1 MSNKKQ
7 IIWYL
12 SNEQRAKLEKAKSYF
27 KDLHDN
33 KVNQKY
39 AEYLACGGVPY
50 SFHLEMVEIQIYEF
64 AEIILSDPDYFGSLD
79 EKELMVILII
89 SAWAHDA
96 IEDAR
101 MTYNDVK
108 NEFGVLVAEIVYCCT
123 ELRGKNR
130 AERHGIEFFET
141 LTQNK
146 MAIFIKL
153 CDIIANTKFGLL
165 TRSSMLP
172 KYAAE
177 LPKLKSHITD
187 PIFSPMLMKIEK
199 IIQLGMENMQK

>member
-1 MSNKKQ
+1 MANQKQ
-7 IIWYL
+7 IISSL
-12 SNEQRAKLEKAKSYF
+12 SNEQRAKLEKARSYF
-27 KDLHDN
+27 QDLHDN
-33 KVNQKY
+33 QVNQKY
-39 AEYLACGGVPY
+39 ATYLKCGGVPY
-50 SFHLEMVEIQIYEF
+50 SFHLEMVEIQIHEF
-64 AEIILSDPDYFGSLD
+64 AEMVLSDPEFVGS

-108 NEFGVLVAEIVYCCT
+108 KEFGVLVADIVYCCT

-130 AERHGIEFFET
+130 EARHGIEFFET

-146 MAIFIKL
+146 LAIFIKL

-172 KYAAE
+172 KYSAE
-177 LPKLKSHITD
+177 FPKLKSHITD
-187 PIFSPMLMKIEK
+187 PIFIPMLIKLEK
-199 IIQLGMENMQK
+199 IIQLGMENM